1 MTAVYWHARTE
12 GSEGRRLPAMES
24 CRERT
29 TAMISRL
36 ARNRVAY
43 IVVLGIFAAALI
55 HAQEKLT
62 DGLAPA
68 PMRISRLAVPVLPFS
83 VVGPRGALLGRQDGS
98 FEAWIFPWKI
108 LNDVHMTVN
117 MADYAVPIDVNRQAA
132 EIEVEPD
139 HTTITYAHANFTIRQ
154 VMLAP
159 KSTEQTGAMVVYEI
173 EAIRP
178 MDLTLS
184 FNPVMQRMWP
194 ASSPDRPSP
203 EWIANPEGSG
213 FYILH
218 LNTPEQ
224 AAAVAMPGA
233 QPGILPPYQEA
244 PQSWPLQFVLHFDPR
259 RDAGRVYPLLI
270 QIGNSSAAT
279 TKEAFGRSLAALA
292 NEAGTIRA
300 ANREYFRKFLAEHT
314 AIETPD
320 ARLDEAFAWAETAI
334 DQLRVESEP
343 GGSQQALTAGF
354 VESGDAARPG
364 FGWFFGRDGL
374 WSLYAV
380 NSYGDFATARQEIQF
395 LLRHQRAD
403 GKIMHERSQ
412 TAGLVDWSSL
422 PYEWASSDATSLLL
436 MAADDYLKIS
446 GDRQFVVS
454 IRDGLERAWTFE
466 TTHDSDGDGIYDN
479 SQGSGWV
486 ESWVPTMP
494 HQEIYQAALDEQAS
508 IAMADLARVN
518 GQDDLAAQ
526 ARQRADAIASTIE
539 KEYYLGDAQN
549 YAFSWNGNGQRDSTA
564 TIYPSVA
571 WWDGTYQLERGD
583 AMIGRWASSEFS
595 TDWGL
600 RDISE
605 KTSFYDPISYH
616 QGSVWP
622 LFTGW
627 VSVAEYRAG
636 HPLSGYAHLMQN
648 ANLTWSQDL
657 GDVTELLSGQY
668 YQALGRSTAHQLWSS
683 AMVISPILRGL
694 FGVEW
699 NAPANTLTVTP
710 HLPASWTKA
719 ALRRVPFAE
728 KTVDIDFQREGQ
740 DLIVR
745 ASDSN
750 VRLAS
755 RSPGATFRSGELRI
769 PLPVVEAGIEEHL
782 PEFGAETQQMKVLSD
797 TYEEHNLVL
806 RLSAPGASTQKLEL
820 RENAPNIRLTTND
833 ARLGSLESGM
843 RSLEVQF
850 PEGAGYMEKTVTLSW

>member
-1 MTAVYWHARTE
+1 MTAGYRHARTE
-12 GSEGRRLPAMES
+12 WSQGRRLPAMEG
-24 CRERT
+24 CRKRT
-29 TAMISRL
+29 TAMIRRL
-36 ARNRVAY
+36 ATNGVTCIA
-43 IVVLGIFAAALI
+43 VLGIFAPASM
-55 HAQEKLT
+55 HAQGKVSER
-62 DGLAPA
+62 LAPE
-68 PMRISRLAVPVLPFS
+68 PTSISLPAVPALPFS
-83 VVGPRGALLGRQDGS
+83 VVGPRGAILGRQDGS

-117 MADYAVPIDVNRQAA
+117 MADYAVPIDVNRQVA
-132 EIEVEPD
+132 EIDVEPD

-154 VMLAP
+154 IMLAP
-159 KSTEQTGAMVVYEI
+159 KVAGQTGAMVFYEI
-173 EAIRP
+173 QAIRP

-194 ASSPDRPSP
+194 AASPDRPSP
-203 EWIANPEGSG
+203 EWIANPKGSG

-218 LNTPEQ
+218 LNTPEH

-244 PQSWPLQFVLHFDPR
+244 PHSWPLQFVLHFDPGK
-259 RDAGRVYPLLI
+259 DAGRVYPLLM
-270 QIGNSSAAT
+270 QFGNSSAAT
-279 TKEAFGRSLAALA
+279 TKEAFGRSLADLA
-292 NEAGTIRA
+292 NEAGAIRS
-300 ANREYFRKFLAEHT
+300 ANREYFRNFLAGHT

-320 ARLDEAFAWAETAI
+320 PQLDEAFAWAETAI
-334 DQLRVESEP
+334 DQLRVETEP
-343 GGSQQALTAGF
+343 DGSQEALTAGF

-380 NSYGDFATARQEIQF
+380 NSYGDFATTKQEIEF

-403 GKIMHERSQ
+403 GKIMHERAQ
-412 TAGLVDWSSL
+412 TASLVDWSAL
-422 PYEWASSDATSLLL
+422 PYEWASSDATPLLL
-436 MAADDYLKIS
+436 MAVDDYLKVS
-446 GDRQFVVS
+446 GDRQFVTS
-454 IRDGLERAWTFE
+454 IWDGLQKSWTFE
-466 TTHDSDGDGIYDN
+466 TSHDSDGDGIYDN

-486 ESWVPTMP
+486 ESWIPAMP
-494 HQEIYQAALDEQAS
+494 HQEIYLATLDEQAS

-518 GQDDLAAQ
+518 GHEDVAAQ
-526 ARQRADAIASTIE
+526 AGLRADAIARTIE
-539 KEYYLGDAQN
+539 KEYYLADAQN
-549 YAFSWNGNGQRDSTA
+549 YAFSWNGEGQRDRTA

-571 WWDGTYQLERGD
+571 WWDGTYQLGHGD

-616 QGSVWP
+616 QGTVWP

-636 HPLSGYAHLMQN
+636 HPLSGYTHLMQN
-648 ANLTWSQDL
+648 ANLTWAQDL
-657 GDVTELLSGQY
+657 GDVTELLSGQF
-668 YQALGRSTAHQLWSS
+668 YQVLGRSTAHQLWSS

-699 NAPANTLTVTP
+699 NAAQNTLNLSP

-719 ALRRVPFAE
+719 TLRRLPFADE
-728 KTVDIDFQREGQ
+728 TVDVDFEREGQ
-740 DLIVR
+740 ELVVR

-750 VRLAS
+750 VRLTS
-755 RSPGATFRSGELRI
+755 RLPGATFRGGELHI
-769 PLPVVEAGIEEHL
+769 PLPAVEAGVEEHL

-797 TYEEHNLVL
+797 TYEGHSLVL
-806 RLSAPGASTQKLEL
+806 RLSAPGSSTQKIEV

-833 ARLGSLESGM
+833 AGLGSLESGM
-843 RSLEVQF
+843 RSLEVHF
-850 PEGAGYMEKTVTLSW
+850 PEGAGYVEKTVTLSW